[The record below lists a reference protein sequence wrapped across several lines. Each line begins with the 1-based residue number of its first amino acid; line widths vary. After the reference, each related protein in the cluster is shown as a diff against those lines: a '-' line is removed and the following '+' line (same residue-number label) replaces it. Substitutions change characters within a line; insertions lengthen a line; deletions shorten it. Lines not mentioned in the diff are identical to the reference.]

1 MLVTHVITRLIVGGA
16 QENTVATVLGLLNYP
31 NYDVELISGPTPPDQ
46 PEGSIQGT
54 VDSVPGLV
62 HIIPELVRPVSPIND
77 FRALLSLRDRF
88 IKTRPHIVHT
98 HSGKAGVL
106 GRLAARLAGVPH
118 IVHTI
123 HGPSFGSFQGP
134 LANGIF
140 KWAERL
146 VGRST
151 DCFIGVADAMCE
163 QYLEAGIGR
172 PDEYKK
178 VLSGFDLSPLLNA
191 ENDPAI
197 RARWGIGPDDF
208 VIGKVGRLFRL
219 KGHDDL
225 LSIAPKIMEENPNAK
240 LLLVGGG
247 EWRERFERIV
257 EERGLVGRV
266 IFTGLVRPE
275 EVPGLI
281 GIMDLVVH
289 LSRREGLPRVIPQAL
304 AAGKPVVAMDSDGAR
319 EVCLDGVNGYL
330 VPVGSTS
337 KLADRVAEL
346 GRDPRLRETFGQR
359 GRQFVEQEFSTGTMV
374 SRIARIYDELV
385 QDGNKSKRSSI
396 DH

>member
-16 QENTVATVLGLLNYP
+16 QENTVATVLGLLKHP
-31 NYDVELISGPTPPDQ
+31 NYSVELISGPTPPDQ
-46 PEGSIQGT
+46 PEGSIQGS

-62 HIIPELVRPVSPIND
+62 HILPELVRPVSPIKD
-77 FRALLSLRDRF
+77 LRALLSLRDRF
-88 IKTRPHIVHT
+88 VKTRPQIVHT

-134 LANGIF
+134 LANGVF
-140 KWAERL
+140 QWAERL

-151 DCFIGVADAMCE
+151 DSFIGVADAMCQ
-163 QYLEAGIGR
+163 QYLEAGIGH
-172 PDEYKK
+172 PDKYQK

-191 ENDPAI
+191 KNDPAI
-197 RARWGIGPDDF
+197 RARWGIGPNDF
-208 VIGKVGRLFRL
+208 IIGKVGRLFQL
-219 KGHDDL
+219 KGHVDL
-225 LSIAPKIMEENPNAK
+225 LSIAPKIMKENPNAK

-257 EERGLVGRV
+257 KQQGLVGRV

-319 EVCLDGVNGYL
+319 EACLDGVNGYL

-337 KLADRVAEL
+337 QLADRVTEL
-346 GRDPRLRETFGQR
+346 GRNPELRKVFGQR
-359 GRQFVEQEFSTGTMV
+359 GRQFVEQEFGTETMV
-374 SRIARIYDELV
+374 SRIVRIYDELI
-385 QDGNKSKRSSI
+385 QNGNDSTRSS
-396 DH
+396 

>member
-16 QENTVATVLGLLNYP
+16 QENTVATVVGLLDHP
-31 NYDVELISGPTPPDQ
+31 KYDVELISGPTPPDQ
-46 PEGSIQGT
+46 PEGSIQEM
-54 VDSVPGLV
+54 VDSIPGLV
-62 HIIPELVRPVSPIND
+62 HIVPELVRPVSPIND
-77 FRALLSLRDRF
+77 LRALLSLRDRF
-88 IKTRPHIVHT
+88 IETRPHIVHT

-123 HGPSFGSFQGP
+123 HGPSFGTFQGP

-140 KWAERL
+140 KFAERL

-151 DCFIGVADAMCE
+151 DCFIGVADAMCQ

-172 PDEYKK
+172 PDEYQK
-178 VLSGFDLSPLLNA
+178 VLSGFDLSPLLDA
-191 ENDPAI
+191 KNDPAI

-225 LSIAPKIMEENPNAK
+225 LSIAPRIMEENPNAK

-257 EERGLVGRV
+257 EDRGLVGRV

-304 AAGKPVVAMDSDGAR
+304 AAGKPVIAMDSDGAR
-319 EVCLDGVNGYL
+319 EACLDGINGYL
-330 VPVGSTS
+330 VPVGSIS
-337 KLADRVAEL
+337 RVAERVTEL
-346 GRDPRLRETFGQR
+346 GNDPRLREAFGQR
-359 GRQFVEQEFSTGTMV
+359 GRQFVKQEFSTATMV
-374 SRIARIYDELV
+374 ARIVQIYDELV
-385 QDGNKSKRSSI
+385 QKGNKSAGSSN
-396 DH
+396 DG